1 MKRSTILSA
10 LAPVLVSALIAC
22 GGAASPPA
30 ATPAAPGGATAT
42 AGTPAQ
48 ADDPAATEEQDDASL
63 DVQEHHRH
71 HSHGG
76 IPGFIAM
83 SLDGLNVSDDQRA
96 AIAKIQHDL
105 HETLRAS
112 RDAEKQL
119 LLALAD
125 GVAAGNVDRA
135 KLDDNIA
142 RVGAESAKL
151 HDAVADSLNAL
162 HAALT
167 PPQRQALVDKV
178 DAHLGVWHRE
188 NDGKGRH
195 LAQLASDLGLS
206 TDQVD
211 KIRAAY
217 QASNDKAP
225 RYDRSEA
232 EGHVKAFGD
241 AFVKD
246 QFDAHALTT
255 GGPVNAHM
263 ATWGVVREVNLFT
276 AAAPVLTPEQRTKAA
291 DQLRRHANYKRSDS
305 DS

>member
-22 GGAASPPA
+22 GGAAAPPA
-30 ATPAAPGGATAT
+30 ATPASGGTTTAA

-63 DVQEHHRH
+63 DVQEQHRH

-76 IPGFIAM
+76 IAGFIAM
-83 SLDGLNVSDDQRA
+83 SLDGLNVSDDQRET
-96 AIAKIQHDL
+96 ITKIQHDM
-105 HETLRAS
+105 HDKLRAS
-112 RDAEKQL
+112 RDAEKAL
-119 LLALAD
+119 LLAVAD
-125 GVAAGNVDRA
+125 GVAAGTVDRA

-162 HAALT
+162 HTALT

-178 DAHLGVWHRE
+178 EAHLGVWHRE
-188 NDGKGRH
+188 NEGKGRH
-195 LAQLASDLGLS
+195 LAQLAADFGLS
-206 TDQVD
+206 ADQVD
-211 KIRAAY
+211 KIRTAY

-225 RYDRSEA
+225 RYDNSEA
-232 EGHVKAFGD
+232 ENHVKAFGD

-255 GGPVNAHM
+255 GGAVNAHM
-263 ATWGVVREVNLFT
+263 ATWGMIRTVNLYT
-276 AAAPVLTPEQRTKAA
+276 AAAPVLTPEQRAKVA
-291 DQLRRHANYKRSDS
+291 DSIRRHANYKRSDS